1 MDYQCEILIG
11 RITKVSGFEGAV
23 TVKIDKRFSGDL
35 PDNEPVFLEI
45 EGRPVPFFIA
55 ESEYSGADILKVKF
69 KYYDSIEKVKE
80 FVDCRIFSTS
90 VKPAI
95 SKDEDIA
102 DLAGYSVYTGG
113 NALLGPVSEIIENP
127 GQWLLVVTTPEG
139 KEILIPFHSDLIIS
153 ISRRKKTLRMR
164 IPEGLTQIN

>member
-45 EGRPVPFFIA
+45 EGRPVPFFIS

-69 KYYDSIEKVKE
+69 KYYESTEKVKE
-80 FVDCRIFSTS
+80 FVGCRIFSTS
-90 VKPAI
+90 CKPEPH
-95 SKDEDIA
+95 KDDDIA
-102 DLAGYSVYTGG
+102 DLAGYGVYTGE
-113 NALLGPVSEIIENP
+113 NTLLGNISEIIENP
-127 GQWLLVVTTPEG
+127 GQWLIVVITPEG
-139 KEILIPFHSDLIIS
+139 KEILIPFHSDFIIS
-153 ISRRKKTLRMR
+153 ISRKKKTLRMR